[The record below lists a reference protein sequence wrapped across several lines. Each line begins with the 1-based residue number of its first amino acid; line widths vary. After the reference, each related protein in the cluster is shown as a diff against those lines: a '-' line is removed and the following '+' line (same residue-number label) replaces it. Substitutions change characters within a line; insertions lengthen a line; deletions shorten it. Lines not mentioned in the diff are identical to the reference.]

1 MPETRA
7 SLIDEIIEK
16 RQPLAQRIERVINHL
31 NTLDSSLKL
40 LQEDRD
46 RILSSTNNPETAK
59 KLNSLNFLKLQQ
71 ELQSHLNALKRL
83 EARFSRTTVNIG
95 VVGRAR
101 QGKSRLLQS
110 LTGLT
115 GDEIPD
121 GNRLHCTGV
130 RSTIY
135 HQSHGPTYGEVSFHT
150 EESFLQQVIVPYYTK
165 LQLGNRPQTISEF
178 TSTFPSQTLP
188 ATIADQA
195 ESKAMYEHLRRYHQH
210 LEEYRLLL
218 SQPDRRIDQNQIR
231 EYVAQDNLEG
241 ERVYTNYLAVREVR
255 IICQFP
261 NQDID
266 KLALVDMPGLGDT
279 GTGDEQRLIRSL
291 GQDVDII
298 LFVRMPKPAGGDH
311 WADVD
316 VRLYDTAC
324 KAIPE
329 LPLEEWSF
337 MVLNNYVDQGVN
349 NRDNCQDFLA
359 TIAENHLLV
368 SRCFITNC
376 ANSDSTEQM
385 LDQVLNYM
393 SSKINDLDKKYA
405 GYCQQSLMKWRD
417 SIEAELNQAKTALDD
432 YGNSRTLFTKK
443 FNELWGHLSNELE
456 ELVKEARRTRNH
468 PDQDF
473 ADQVEAVIQA
483 SLDNSGVPSQQE
495 IPLIEKDRN
504 TRGSYMKSYA
514 EYLDRIRTRLSQK
527 FLKLDG
533 GMQASLEKK
542 KIEIADILAD
552 DKVGFQELSNAQN
565 LKFLEDI
572 NALIPDEFENL
583 KLGFQTLIDFNVTYA
598 AIVQRTVREFFDKLH
613 ADLSPLSLAPIST
626 LESLR
631 ILVKKVIPDSYNDKE
646 LERQTAE
653 KLREDLQL
661 WCNSHA
667 DPETQQQ
674 ELRNKGLSEEEISSL
689 LNQVVQEGVVN
700 ESNSQA
706 QILQTTLENLH
717 TNAVKNCQEK
727 LQELL
732 RDSSHIRYV
741 MIAEFVDRVLWS
753 EGAKDNWGDFLRDDK
768 IATKIWQDFRDI
780 NEQKQE
786 KDNWDD
792 KIQVL
797 SEKNN
802 VFHFNFLD

>member
-71 ELQSHLNALKRL
+71 KLQSHLNALKRL

-121 GNRLHCTGV
+121 GNHLHCTGV

-135 HQSHGPTYGEVSFHT
+135 HQSHPQTYGEVSFHT
-150 EESFLQQVIVPYYTK
+150 EESFLKQVIFPYYIK
-165 LQLGNRPQTISEF
+165 LQLGNGPQTISEF

-188 ATIADQA
+188 DTIANQA

-210 LEEYRLLL
+210 LEEYRPLL
-218 SQPDRRIDQNQIR
+218 SEPDRRIDQNQIR

-298 LFVRMPKPAGGDH
+298 LFVRMPKTAGDH

-324 KAIPE
+324 QAIPE

-337 MVLNNYVDQGVN
+337 MVLNNYIDQGVN
-349 NRDNCQDFLA
+349 NRNNCQDLLA

-393 SSKINDLDKKYA
+393 TSKINDLDKKYA
-405 GYCQQSLMKWRD
+405 GHCQQSLMKWRD

-456 ELVKEARRTRNH
+456 KLVKEARQALNH

-495 IPLIEKDRN
+495 IPLIEQDRN
-504 TRGSYMKSYA
+504 TRGSYLKSYA

-533 GMQASLEKK
+533 GMQDSLEKK
-542 KIEIADILAD
+542 K
-552 DKVGFQELSNAQN
+552 
-565 LKFLEDI
+565 
-572 NALIPDEFENL
+572 L
-583 KLGFQTLIDFNVTYA
+583 KL
-598 AIVQRTVREFFDKLH
+598 
-613 ADLSPLSLAPIST
+613 LA
-626 LESLR
+626 
-631 ILVKKVIPDSYNDKE
+631 
-646 LERQTAE
+646 
-653 KLREDLQL
+653 
-661 WCNSHA
+661 
-667 DPETQQQ
+667 
-674 ELRNKGLSEEEISSL
+674 
-689 LNQVVQEGVVN
+689 
-700 ESNSQA
+700 
-706 QILQTTLENLH
+706 
-717 TNAVKNCQEK
+717 
-727 LQELL
+727 
-732 RDSSHIRYV
+732 
-741 MIAEFVDRVLWS
+741 F
-753 EGAKDNWGDFLRDDK
+753 
-768 IATKIWQDFRDI
+768 
-780 NEQKQE
+780 
-786 KDNWDD
+786 
-792 KIQVL
+792 
-797 SEKNN
+797 
-802 VFHFNFLD
+802 